1 MTDAPQ
7 TAPAHAPPRSKVEL
21 LYQEILRES
30 HQLIGRLEQIALQQ
44 ADIQQA
50 LAALPGT
57 IRQAGQEAATQ
68 AADHASRAMLD
79 TTRTLAHATS
89 ELRGASRLA
98 QGALPATAWRAGL
111 LCVASSFLGAAL
123 CAAVLAVTL

>member
-1 MTDAPQ
+1 MTDVPQ
-7 TAPAHAPPRSKVEL
+7 TAPAPPRSKVEL

-44 ADIQQA
+44 ADVQQA
-50 LAALPGT
+50 LSALPGT

-79 TTRTLAHATS
+79 ATRALARATS
-89 ELRGASRLA
+89 ELRVSSRSA

-111 LCVASSFLGAAL
+111 LCVASSFLGGAL
-123 CAAVLAVTL
+123 CAAVLALTL

>member
-1 MTDAPQ
+1 MTDVPQ
-7 TAPAHAPPRSKVEL
+7 TAPAPPRSKVEL

-44 ADIQQA
+44 ADVQQA
-50 LAALPGT
+50 QSALPGT

-79 TTRTLAHATS
+79 ATRALARATS
-89 ELRGASRLA
+89 ELRVSSRSA

-111 LCVASSFLGAAL
+111 LCVAGSFLGGAL
-123 CAAVLAVTL
+123 CAAVLALTL

>member
-7 TAPAHAPPRSKVEL
+7 TAPPRSKVEL

-30 HQLIGRLEQIALQQ
+30 YQLLGRLEQIALQQ

-79 TTRTLAHATS
+79 ATRALAHATS
-89 ELRGASRLA
+89 ELRIASLSA
-98 QGALPATAWRAGL
+98 QGALPVTVWRVGL
-111 LCVASSFLGAAL
+111 LCAASSFLGTAL
-123 CAAVLAVTL
+123 SAAVLAFTL